1 MPPRSIATRTRKQD
15 DADGEET
22 KDQKLDILDD
32 PVRMYL
38 KQMGQ
43 VPLLTREQEVEISK
57 RIEDAEIEVQKYLH
71 RFGFTA
77 ECYLDLADKLSE
89 ARSASTASSST
100 RRSRAASAT

>member
-1 MPPRSIATRTRKQD
+1 KDGKKDID
-15 DADGEET
+15 DEEEE

-57 RIEDAEIEVQKYLH
+57 RIEGRERFDRVILDKKIENRERYMKGLPKLCSQIERSSREVANLYS
-71 RFGFTA
+71 
-77 ECYLDLADKLSE
+77 KLS
-89 ARSASTASSST
+89 
-100 RRSRAASAT
+100 